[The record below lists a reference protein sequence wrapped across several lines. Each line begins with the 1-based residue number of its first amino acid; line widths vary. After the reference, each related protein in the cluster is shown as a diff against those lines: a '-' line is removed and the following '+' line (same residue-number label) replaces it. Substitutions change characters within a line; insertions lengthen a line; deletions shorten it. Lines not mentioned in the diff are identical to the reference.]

1 MFGKYGRHKERLKNI
16 KEIKNVQKKNLTDDY
31 MVGLYNGMEFALAI
45 MENREP
51 VYETNINHHETIDI
65 PEKQRTETGRTIASG
80 TRKLGGKNK

>member
-1 MFGKYGRHKERLKNI
+1 MFGKCYKERIKNI

-31 MVGLYNGMEFALAI
+31 MVGLYNGMELALAI

-51 VYETNINHHETIDI
+51 VYETNIKHHETF
-65 PEKQRTETGRTIASG
+65 ETSEEQRTETGRTIASG